1 MSNPKSM
8 FYNIVKYY
16 VTSHLNSK
24 ENNLSDSEKIGI
36 EQGIRSEVLKEVH
49 GMLGRD
55 LLDKAKEDANKAKRK
70 IVKKFKITLIIETL
84 FIGFLIGIIVNQVT
98 NLIPRCT
105 HISLAVIIIAFLA
118 CVLMVHLGLGKN

>member
-1 MSNPKSM
+1 MSNPNSM
-8 FYNIVKYY
+8 FDNIVKYY
-16 VTSHLNSK
+16 VTSRLNSK

-55 LLDKAKEDANKAKRK
+55 LLDKAEEDANKAKRK

-98 NLIPRCT
+98 LFIPVHWIAGVIAIVVSLILC
-105 HISLAVIIIAFLA
+105 VIILFLNIE
-118 CVLMVHLGLGKN
+118 KD